1 MRINPHHATTTRR
14 IFLTAVGSFVGS
26 FGVAPAFILRQAA
39 ATPASMAAAIHE
51 VVGEAAVR
59 QGKVKLDI
67 PPLVENG
74 NAVSL
79 TVSVDSPMTESDY
92 VKSVHIFNEKN
103 PQPNVT
109 IFHLG
114 PRAGRARVSTRIRL
128 ANSQTV
134 VAIAHLSDDSFWSNS
149 VDVMVTLAA
158 CLEDLR

>member
-14 IFLTAVGSFVGS
+14 IFLTGVGSFVGS
-26 FGVAPAFILRQAA
+26 FGVAPAFILRPAA

-51 VVGEAAVR
+51 LVGEAAVR

-114 PRAGRARVSTRIRL
+114 PRAGRARVLDT
-128 ANSQTV
+128 NQTCQFP
-134 VAIAHLSDDSFWSNS
+134 DSGR
-149 VDVMVTLAA
+149 DRTP
-158 CLEDLR
+158 

>member
-1 MRINPHHATTTRR
+1 MCINPHHAATTRR
-14 IFLTAVGSFVGS
+14 VFLTGAGSLIGS
-26 FGVAPAFILRQAA
+26 FGVAPTLILRPAA
-39 ATPASMAAAIHE
+39 ATPTSMAAAIHE

-67 PPLVENG
+67 PPFVENG
-74 NAVSL
+74 NAISL
-79 TVSVDSPMTESDY
+79 TVSVDSPMTESDH

-103 PQPNVT
+103 PLANVT

-114 PRAGRARVSTRIRL
+114 PRAGRARISTRIRL
-128 ANSQTV
+128 ATSQTV
-134 VAIAHLSDDSFWSNS
+134 VAIARLNDDTFWSDS

>member
-1 MRINPHHATTTRR
+1 MRINQHHATTTRR

-59 QGKVKLDI
+59 QGKVKL

-103 PQPNVT
+103 PLPNVT

-128 ANSQTV
+128 ADSQTV
-134 VAIAHLSDDSFWSNS
+134 VAIAHLSDHSFWSNS

>member
-14 IFLTAVGSFVGS
+14 IFLTGVGSFVGS
-26 FGVAPAFILRQAA
+26 FGVAPAFILRPAA

-51 VVGEAAVR
+51 LVGEAAVR

-92 VKSVHIFNEKN
+92 VKSVHIFNEKESAAECYDI
-103 PQPNVT
+103 PPGSAR
-109 IFHLG
+109 G
-114 PRAGRARVSTRIRL
+114 PRASLDTNQTCQFPDSGRDRTP
-128 ANSQTV
+128 
-134 VAIAHLSDDSFWSNS
+134 
-149 VDVMVTLAA
+149 
-158 CLEDLR
+158 